1 MKIIPCIE
9 TPVSENY
16 KDFIKELAS
25 LSEVISKLNGND
37 QYSSIIIEQNFGINA
52 IIVSKG
58 LMEIG
63 NKHKIDVIYAFNMRD
78 KNRIAIFSDLITLDQ
93 LGLRNIIIS
102 EGLHPVKTSFYSAKP
117 VYDIDSV
124 ALSSAI
130 KLKTEKEANF
140 RLDSPAF
147 KDFNLGVMVEA
158 STPVDLVKIK
168 KLILLGIDSFII
180 NSFLD
185 NVGAIKY
192 IKSQNKECLIN
203 VKETDIKSLDEGKG
217 KAAECGADGL
227 IVKIMNEKT
236 NIFNR
241 F

>member
-1 MKIIPCIE
+1 
-9 TPVSENY
+9 
-16 KDFIKELAS
+16 
-25 LSEVISKLNGND
+25 
-37 QYSSIIIEQNFGINA
+37 
-52 IIVSKG
+52 
-58 LMEIG
+58 
-63 NKHKIDVIYAFNMRD
+63 
-78 KNRIAIFSDLITLDQ
+78 
-93 LGLRNIIIS
+93 
-102 EGLHPVKTSFYSAKP
+102 
-117 VYDIDSV
+117 
-124 ALSSAI
+124 
-130 KLKTEKEANF
+130 
-140 RLDSPAF
+140 
-147 KDFNLGVMVEA
+147 MVEA

>member
-9 TPVSENY
+9 TPVSGNY

-25 LSEVISKLNGND
+25 LCEVVSKLNGND
-37 QYSSIIIEQNFGINA
+37 QHPSIIIEQNFGINS
-52 IIVSKG
+52 IIISKE
-58 LMEIG
+58 LMEAG
-63 NKHKIDVIYAFNMRD
+63 NKNKINVIYAFNMRD
-78 KNRIAIFSDLITLDQ
+78 KNRIAIFSDLVTLNQ

-140 RLDSPAF
+140 QLDRLAF
-147 KDFNLGVMVEA
+147 KDFNLGVMVGA

-168 KLILLGIDSFII
+168 KLVLLGVDSFII

-192 IKSQNKECLIN
+192 IKSRNRECLIN
-203 VKETDIKSLDEGKG
+203 VKETGIKSLDEGKD
-217 KAAECGADGL
+217 KAVEYGADGL